1 MVCQAC
7 GVPVANEVYFCS
19 KCGVQVAAPPAY
31 GAYPP
36 QPPMLASMSRV
47 RRHLQTVGI
56 LWCVFGAYRVVSGLV
71 EDVLPAGVT
80 NDGYGGWMWG
90 RHFAGPFGPP
100 WMGALMPVVAVVTVV
115 AAGLALL
122 VGYSLLT
129 RQSWAGYWRLWF
141 RSSHCSSFR
150 LERRWGLYAVVL
162 APGMSGAEYEAIA
175 EPRFI
180 REGQFLPI

>member
-7 GVPVANEVYFCS
+7 GAPVANEVHFCPR
-19 KCGVQVAAPPAY
+19 CGVQVAAPAVYAGYPAS
-31 GAYPP
+31 P
-36 QPPMLASMSRV
+36 QMLASMSRV

-71 EDVLPAGVT
+71 GMFFLRAVT
-80 NDGYGGWMWG
+80 MHGYGGWMWG
-90 RHFAGPFGPP
+90 RHFARPFGPP

-129 RQSWAGYWRLWF
+129 RQSWGRVLAIVVAILTLLKFPFGTALGIYTLW
-141 RSSHCSSFR
+141 
-150 LERRWGLYAVVL
+150 VL
-162 APGMSGAEYEAIA
+162 APSMSGAEYEAIA
-175 EPRFI
+175 EPRM
-180 REGQFLPI
+180 